1 MHCTE
6 YTFSLQLHL
15 VPSDLRKR
23 DGSVVSWG
31 GPRFQNFG
39 GDSSRVQ
46 EQLQEVREIKATHS
60 AFAALKAGWRW
71 WEVGKNEE
79 KWGQNRENGA
89 WGTCL
94 TQIQDLCPWQVTRP
108 LAHDK
113 SDRENAGWLW
123 KADLIFSRTS
133 LFFERPSSSQADGS
147 VVCWGNSCEG
157 GDCSRVAEQL
167 KDVRQ
172 VCAAQ
177 RAFCALRAD
186 GSTVSWGVVA
196 EGGGSY
202 MVPGLKKIWLWL
214 GGSFLELSAMGI
226 HIDNWGA
233 KELRIV
239 AVDISQMGKMTVEG

>member
-1 MHCTE
+1 M
-6 YTFSLQLHL
+6 
-15 VPSDLRKR
+15 
-23 DGSVVSWG
+23 
-31 GPRFQNFG
+31 
-39 GDSSRVQ
+39 
-46 EQLQEVREIKATHS
+46 
-60 AFAALKAGWRW
+60 
-71 WEVGKNEE
+71 
-79 KWGQNRENGA
+79 
-89 WGTCL
+89 
-94 TQIQDLCPWQVTRP
+94 
-108 LAHDK
+108 
-113 SDRENAGWLW
+113 
-123 KADLIFSRTS
+123 
-133 LFFERPSSSQADGS
+133 
-147 VVCWGNSCEG
+147 VCWGNSCEG

-167 KDVRQ
+167 KDVWQ

>member
-1 MHCTE
+1 M
-6 YTFSLQLHL
+6 
-15 VPSDLRKR
+15 
-23 DGSVVSWG
+23 
-31 GPRFQNFG
+31 
-39 GDSSRVQ
+39 
-46 EQLQEVREIKATHS
+46 
-60 AFAALKAGWRW
+60 
-71 WEVGKNEE
+71 
-79 KWGQNRENGA
+79 
-89 WGTCL
+89 
-94 TQIQDLCPWQVTRP
+94 
-108 LAHDK
+108 
-113 SDRENAGWLW
+113 
-123 KADLIFSRTS
+123 IFSRTS